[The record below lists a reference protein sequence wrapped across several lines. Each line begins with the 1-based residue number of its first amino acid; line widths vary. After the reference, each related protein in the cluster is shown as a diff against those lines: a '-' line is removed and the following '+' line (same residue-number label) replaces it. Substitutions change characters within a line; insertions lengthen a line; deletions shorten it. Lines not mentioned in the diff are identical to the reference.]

1 MASGCWRRHRLD
13 RAPFRQDAARC
24 NYLKSFHSCVDPSI
38 WLYRRLHLCDG
49 YVPQFDACFD
59 HVPRGP
65 ICSFPLVI
73 GIVTGYFEFIV
84 VIWATRKINYIIIGI
99 APLLDW
105 ESIHPRS
112 FGRFGFARRFFD
124 FASCT
129 VERTWRRVD
138 ALYDVGIIWDWNP
151 FENAVNGTIAPVR
164 PLISSPSPPF
174 PRGVHRVEPRLH
186 VRFRL
191 FLAIFIHS
199 RGQII
204 RERCVELAARSFER
218 EIAFCRGKIW
228 RPAMGEKSG
237 LCFVAATN
245 EWTKSWKHG
254 VENRLERRTGEGIE
268 NRFRPIFQLGSP
280 RFYHQITR
288 LSADL
293 IASNCCHAEFHLS
306 IL

>member
-13 RAPFRQDAARC
+13 RAPFRQDAAPC
-24 NYLKSFHSCVDPSI
+24 NYLKSFYSCVDPRYLVIPPVTSLRRIRSSI
-38 WLYRRLHLCDG
+38 WCVFRSRST
-49 YVPQFDACFD
+49 QAT
-59 HVPRGP
+59 

-112 FGRFGFARRFFD
+112 FGKFGFARRFFD
-124 FASCT
+124 FVSCT

-228 RPAMGEKSG
+228 RPAMGEKIWIMFRRG
-237 LCFVAATN
+237 N
-245 EWTKSWKHG
+245 ERMDEIVETRCRKSFGTTYWRGYWK
-254 VENRLERRTGEGIE
+254 
-268 NRFRPIFQLGSP
+268 
-280 RFYHQITR
+280 
-288 LSADL
+288 
-293 IASNCCHAEFHLS
+293 
-306 IL
+306 